1 MTPDEFWLAINEAR
15 NHATTDTKI
24 PSLLEA
30 QLAKES
36 LAHIVSFEEQLH
48 ARFNEAYDAKL
59 WVAAGVILG
68 NCSDDSFTDFR
79 GWLIAQGR
87 DVFLAA
93 VRYSDTLA
101 NIVRFTGDDGA
112 PRLFYLCYT
121 PTRVYR
127 QKLGNKFADIPIP
140 YIRPQLRNS
149 EVRNWDDQQI
159 QRSLPR
165 LSARFRGL
173 K

>member
-93 VRYSDTLA
+93 VRYRTRSRTSSVSLVTMALQDYFIFVTRQLVFTAKSSAINLLIFQFLISDRSCA
-101 NIVRFTGDDGA
+101 I
-112 PRLFYLCYT
+112 
-121 PTRVYR
+121 
-127 QKLGNKFADIPIP
+127 QKFATGMT
-140 YIRPQLRNS
+140 S
-149 EVRNWDDQQI
+149 
-159 QRSLPR
+159 
-165 LSARFRGL
+165 RFRGHFRGYRHDSVV
-173 K
+173 